1 VGAVAL
7 FAGLGLAAPAAA
19 QQPGAPTPYAGEQH
33 RAIKALSPQEMDG
46 LRRGEGLGYAI
57 TAELNGYPGPRHVL
71 ELADSLAITPAQRE
85 RVRAVYEA
93 MRLEAVALGEV
104 VIAEEAALDRAFAD
118 GSIDE
123 GQLAAALERI
133 AGLQARLRGTHL
145 RAHLALRGVLSPG
158 QVAAYAR
165 LRGYGGA
172 GTHVH

>member
-1 VGAVAL
+1 VGAVAFL
-7 FAGLGLAAPAAA
+7 AGLGLAAPALA
-19 QQPGAPTPYAGEQH
+19 QQPGSATPYAGEQH
-33 RAIKALSPQEMDG
+33 RAVKALSPQEIER
-46 LRRGEGLGYAI
+46 LQRGDGLGYALA
-57 TAELNGYPGPRHVL
+57 AELNGYPGPRHVL

-93 MRLEAVALGEV
+93 MRAEAVALGEAI
-104 VIAEEAALDRAFAD
+104 IAEETALDCAFAD

-123 GQLAAALERI
+123 GRLAAALERI

-172 GTHVH
+172 ATHVH